1 MPFQLGQRWISD
13 TESELGLGTIVAIE
27 GRMLTL
33 LFPASGENR
42 LYARNEAPIT
52 RVMFNVGD
60 QVLSHEDWSLTV
72 TEVTESSGIITYMGI
87 HQDTGEEVSLR
98 ETFLNNFIKF
108 NKPQDRLFAGQI
120 DRMDRF
126 VLRHQTL
133 QHQFSQQQSALNGIQ
148 GPRVSLIPHQLHI
161 ATEVGQ
167 RHAPRVLLADEVGLG
182 KTIEAGLIIH
192 QQLTAG
198 LANRVL
204 ILVPET
210 LQHQW
215 LVEMMRRFNL
225 HFSIFDEERCI
236 ESLAEADN
244 PFETEQLILCSLD
257 FLRKK
262 RRRFEQAVGADWDL
276 LVVDEAH
283 HLRWSETEPSR
294 EYQVVEALAQKSPGV
309 LLLTA
314 TPDQLGHESHF
325 ARLRLLDPNRFYDY
339 AAFVAEENSYS
350 VIAQAAQ
357 ELLDSPIMSPET
369 AVSLT
374 KLLSEADISD
384 KLALIQTSPG
394 SEDAEKAK
402 QSIIS
407 QLLDRHG
414 TGRLLF
420 RNTRSAIK
428 GFPTRYYK
436 PIPLALPDQYKTSL
450 KVAQMM
456 NGSASYA
463 EAARRGLYPEE
474 IFLQFEGKDASWC
487 SFDPRVEWLQDFL
500 LANKN
505 EKVLVIAA
513 NAETA
518 MSIEESLRVSEGIR
532 GTVFHE
538 GMSIIARDKAGAY
551 FAQEDA
557 GAQVLLCSEI
567 GSEGRN
573 FQFAQHLVLFDLPLN
588 PDLLEQRIGRLD
600 RIGQKNDISIH
611 VPFFTNT
618 AQDVLQN
625 WYQNGLNAF
634 EYTCPIGGDIF
645 AEVKDELLTQLAAK
659 EIDLAATDALIT
671 DTRSQYEALKAKME
685 SGRDRLLEL
694 NSNGLGKSDDIIAQL
709 KANDDSPTLPIFAIR
724 LFDVI
729 GINQEDRGE
738 NMLILKPTDQMLIPS
753 LPHLS
758 EDGITV
764 TFDRDTALSRDD
776 VHFLTWEHPLIRA
789 CIELIMT
796 SDTGSTA
803 VSLLKNPAL
812 PAGTILLELLYV
824 VETSAPPY
832 CQINRFL
839 PATPIRL
846 LLDKNSN
853 NLAGKVD
860 FDSFNRQLNAINRHV
875 ATKLVSASQTII
887 HDLIGKST
895 AVAEDQKQA
904 ITNAALAK
912 MQQNMSVEL
921 ERLQALQKI
930 NPNVRDEE
938 LAFIEKQTAELTTH
952 INNAQLKLDAVRFIV
967 VTPS

>member
-42 LYARNEAPIT
+42 LYARSEAPIT

-60 QVLSHEDWSLTV
+60 QVLSHDDWSLTV
-72 TEVTESSGIITYMGI
+72 TEVTEDCGILTYTGI
-87 HQDTGEEVSLR
+87 HQETGEPASLR

-133 QHQFSQQQSALNGIQ
+133 QHQFAQQKSTLNGIQ
-148 GPRVSLIPHQLHI
+148 GPRASLIPHQLHI
-161 ATEVGQ
+161 ANEVGN

-192 QQLTAG
+192 QQLNAG
-198 LANRVL
+198 LAQRVL

-236 ESLAEADN
+236 EAFAESDN

-257 FLRKK
+257 FLRSK

-276 LVVDEAH
+276 LIVDEAH
-283 HLRWSETEPSR
+283 HLKWSEEAPSR
-294 EYQVVEALAQKSPGV
+294 EYQVVESLAQKSPGV

-339 AAFVAEENSYS
+339 AAFVAEERSYS
-350 VIAQAAQ
+350 VVAQSAQ
-357 ELLDSPIMSPET
+357 ELLDSSSLSAESAT
-369 AVSLT
+369 SLT
-374 KLLSEADISD
+374 ELLSEVDISAQLTQIQAAPESE
-384 KLALIQTSPG
+384 LAQQ
-394 SEDAEKAK
+394 AK

-420 RNTRSAIK
+420 RNTRAAIK
-428 GFPTRYYK
+428 GFPNRNYQ
-436 PIPLALPDQYKTSL
+436 PIPLALPEQYRTSL

-456 NGSASYA
+456 GGAASHA
-463 EAARRGLYPEE
+463 ESARRGLYPEE
-474 IFLQFEGKDASWC
+474 IFLEFEGKDASWC
-487 SFDPRVEWLQDFL
+487 NFDPRVEWLQNFL

-538 GMSIIARDKAGAY
+538 GMSIIERDKAGAY

-600 RIGQKNDISIH
+600 RIGQQNDISIH
-611 VPFFTNT
+611 VPFFADT
-618 AQDVLQN
+618 AQDILQN
-625 WYQNGLNAF
+625 WYHNGLNAF
-634 EYTCPIGGDIF
+634 QHTCPIGGDIF
-645 AEVKDELLTQLAAK
+645 AQVEAELLTQLAAK
-659 EIDLAATDALIT
+659 EIDNKAIEALIT
-671 DTRSQYEALKAKME
+671 DTRSQYDTLKLKME
-685 SGRDRLLEL
+685 TGRDRLLEL
-694 NSNGLGKSDDIIAQL
+694 NSKGLGQSDDIIEQL
-709 KANDDSPTLPIFAIR
+709 KINDNSPTLPIFAIR

-729 GINQEDRGE
+729 GINRDDRGD
-738 NMLILKPTDQMLIPS
+738 NMIVLTPTEQMLVPS

-758 EDGITV
+758 ADGITV
-764 TFDRDTALSRDD
+764 TFDRETALSRDD

-824 VETSAPPY
+824 VETSAPAY

-846 LLDKNSN
+846 LLDKNCN
-853 NLAGKVD
+853 NLAEKVA

-875 ATKLVSASQTII
+875 ASKLVSASQTVI
-887 HDLIGKST
+887 HDLINRSSD
-895 AVAEDQKQA
+895 VAQEQKQA
-904 ITNAALAK
+904 ITTAALVA
-912 MQQNMSVEL
+912 MQQNMATEL
-921 ERLQALQKI
+921 ERLRALQKI
-930 NPNVRDEE
+930 NPNVRAEE
-938 LAFIEKQTAELTTH
+938 LAFIEKQMTELTTH